1 MLALLKW
8 DEREPYEKIIMAALG
23 AAILLAFLWLVLINP
38 ILSAKQEAQSQANRA
53 LRDYQIV
60 NQAAPLL
67 GQAKT
72 TSAGNFT
79 QATLI
84 DMARKN
90 SVKLSRVQPDK
101 ETVLVWMDD
110 IEALKLYGFLN
121 TLVIEGGADILRATI
136 STGDDG
142 LLSAQ
147 FTLK

>member
-8 DEREPYEKIIMAALG
+8 DEREPYEKMTMAALG
-23 AAILLAFLWLVLINP
+23 GAILLALLWLVLIGP
-38 ILSAKQEAQSQANRA
+38 ILSAKASAQSQTNRA

-60 NQAAPLL
+60 NQAAPIL

-72 TSAGNFT
+72 ASAGSFT

-84 DMARKN
+84 DLARKN

-101 ETVLVWMDD
+101 DAVLVWMDD

-121 TLVIEGGADILRATI
+121 ILVVEGGADIMRAVI

>member
-8 DEREPYEKIIMAALG
+8 DEREPYEKIIMAGLG
-23 AAILLAFLWLVLINP
+23 AAILLALLWLVLISP
-38 ILSAKQEAQSQANRA
+38 ILSAKKDAESQTNRA
-53 LRDYQIV
+53 LRDSKIV
-60 NQAAPLL
+60 NQAAPIL

-72 TSAGNFT
+72 TSAGSFT

-84 DMARKN
+84 DLARKN

-101 ETVLVWMDD
+101 DAVLVWMDD

-121 TLVIEGGADILRATI
+121 ILVVEGGAEIMRAVI

>member
-23 AAILLAFLWLVLINP
+23 AAIVLALLWLVLIGP
-38 ILSAKQEAQSQANRA
+38 ILSAKKTAQSQNERA

-60 NQAAPLL
+60 GQAAPIL
-67 GQAKT
+67 GQAQ
-72 TSAGNFT
+72 SASTGSFT

-84 DMARKN
+84 DLARKN
-90 SVKLSRVQPDK
+90 TVKLSRVQPDK
-101 ETVLVWMDD
+101 DAVLVWMED
-110 IEALKLYGFLN
+110 IEALKLYSFLN
-121 TLVIEGGADILRATI
+121 ILVVEGGADIMRATL
-136 STGDDG
+136 STNDDG